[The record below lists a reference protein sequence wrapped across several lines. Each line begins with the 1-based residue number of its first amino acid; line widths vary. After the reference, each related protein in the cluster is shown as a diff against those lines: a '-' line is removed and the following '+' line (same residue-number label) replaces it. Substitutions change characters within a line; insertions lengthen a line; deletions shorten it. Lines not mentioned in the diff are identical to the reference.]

1 MLLHNDADAFA
12 ELIAAAAEDVGLP
25 QVHVEKDYWVTK
37 SLKQLSQSPDAGQV
51 IFKGGTSLSKA
62 YNLIHRFSED
72 VDLAIVSKELS
83 NGQVRKLL
91 KRAETA
97 AAQGLAAVD
106 DDPRKSRGPTYRKS
120 VFEYPRCVAE
130 ENFGQASDKLLIEVN
145 SFTNP
150 EPFTAIDIQTLIAD
164 TLKRRGN
171 ADLVAKFELEAF
183 SVNVLD
189 VERTLVEKFLGVI
202 KYSYKEDPVGM
213 LIEKIRHLYDICLI
227 LKQDRYRQFV
237 QGDAFTAM
245 CGVCIADEKAGFF
258 AYDPCLE
265 IPFTEAPI
273 FARFGEWRGAL
284 DAAYTGP
291 FSTMVYGAKPPM
303 EDIEEAIGFIGRYVK

>member
-37 SLKQLSQSPDAGQV
+37 SLKEVFQSPDAGKV

-62 YNLIHRFSED
+62 YNVIQRFSED
-72 VDLAIVSKELS
+72 IDLAIVSKDLS
-83 NGQVRKLL
+83 NNQVRKLL
-91 KRAETA
+91 RRAEQSATV
-97 AAQGLAAVD
+97 GLVEIRD
-106 DDPRKSRGPTYRKS
+106 DHRRSTGSDFRRTVY
-120 VFEYPRCVAE
+120 EYPRCITE

-145 SFTNP
+145 CFTNP

-171 ADLVAKFELEAF
+171 ADLVEKYALEGF
-183 SVNVLD
+183 PVNVLAI
-189 VERTLVEKFLGVI
+189 ERTLVEKLLGVI
-202 KYSYKEDPVGM
+202 KYSYKADPVAT

-227 LKQDRYRQFV
+227 LKQDRYRAFV

-245 CGVCIADEKAGFF
+245 CGTCIADEKAGFF
-258 AYDPCLE
+258 AYDACLE

-284 DAAYTGP
+284 EGAYSGS
-291 FSTMVYGAKPPM
+291 FATMVYGELPAM
-303 EDIEEAIGFIGRYVK
+303 DDIEETIGFIGKYVK